1 MITLVFPLVLLLLWL
16 IGRAI
21 GSDSR
26 GAELP
31 REQLPLPTR
40 ASAEVTS
47 AADQAALLGIIT
59 QYNAA
64 DQQVAAM
71 LSLDPIR
78 QLLDE
83 TGPLFTRRRTRLH
96 SGGRQA
102 RRTPHDCYDGQWER
116 SRSMTCGRRRPSRR
130 RRPGKTR
137 LEQSCHARRPCR
149 WYIHC
154 SAPTRGRAGKSLMR
168 GARYFD
174 GISSSLT
181 CIAEIRRNRSDTA

>member
-83 TGPLFTRRRTRLH
+83 TGPLFTRRSHEIAQR
-96 SGGRQA
+96 RQA
-102 RRTPHDCYDGQWER
+102 GAAHAARLLRWAVGAITIDDLRT
-116 SRSMTCGRRRPSRR
+116 
-130 RRPGKTR
+130 
-137 LEQSCHARRPCR
+137 
-149 WYIHC
+149 
-154 SAPTRGRAGKSLMR
+154 
-168 GARYFD
+168 
-174 GISSSLT
+174 
-181 CIAEIRRNRSDTA
+181 TAAVAT